1 MKKEKFVFKDRR
13 QPVWAIVK
21 VVMSIILGHKPKV
34 INYNTEILDK
44 SLLLSTH
51 DNKFGPMY
59 LSIYFPKKHAIWG
72 AFQMTEGYKSRWHYL
87 RDVLYMQK
95 NHRGKF
101 FSSIKATIEAIFS
114 RLSYKGLMVIPSFPD
129 VRLTITYRYSTTT
142 IDNNL
147 PVMVFPED
155 SDDGYF
161 ELLKA
166 VHPGFIG
173 MSKYYE
179 KVKQEELPIYPVY
192 TNIKKRLII
201 IGKKTTLKEIIAEV
215 GPNNDDICKYMC
227 NLINNLYLDY
237 QKINSWNLFHFIYN

>member
-1 MKKEKFVFKDRR
+1 MEKDKFVFKDHK
-13 QPVWAIVK
+13 QPVWAIAK
-21 VVMSIILGHKPKV
+21 TVMRVLLGHKPKV
-34 INYNTEILDK
+34 INYNDVILDK

-59 LSIYFPKKHAIWG
+59 LSIHFPKKHAVWG

-95 NHRGKF
+95 NHRSKF

-129 VRLTITYRYSTTT
+129 VRLTITYRYSTST
-142 IDNNL
+142 INNNL
-147 PVMVFPED
+147 PVMIFPED

-173 MSKYYE
+173 MAKYYE
-179 KVKQEELPIYPVY
+179 KVNKEELPIYPIY

-201 IGKKTTLKEIIAEV
+201 IGEKTNLKEIIDKV
-215 GPNNDDICKYMC
+215 GDDIVAICKYVC

-237 QKINSWNLFHFIYN
+237 QKINS